1 MPSLVLTQAL
11 VIGCVY
17 ATLALGLLADVAAA
31 GEKQNVLVLAGRDSQ
46 QPAYELF
53 MGGFRAGL
61 NARAANRLELFTEFL
76 DSTRFPQIEHAMRM
90 RQFLQEKYAAT
101 RIDLVI
107 STSPVTLDFV
117 LQHRNALFPNVPV
130 VFVLVSEYELP
141 AKRLPDDV
149 IGVLDRFD
157 LAKTLEMAQRLQPRA
172 SQVVV
177 VSGAGTFD
185 KTFEDIARRELQVN
199 DRGLEFSYLSG
210 LPLGRLL
217 EEVAHLPRDTIV
229 LLLSFSRDG
238 TGELFR
244 PPDVAP
250 KVAAVSAAPMYSVFG
265 VYSGRGVVGGYMNS
279 LEAVGERAAAVALRL
294 LAGERPEQVR
304 AALGPEGSYVADATE
319 MQRWSLYE
327 SRLPEG
333 TVVRFREPSIWIAYR
348 WYIAAAAAAIVL
360 QSLLIAALIFQRR
373 ARRRAE
379 EETQRRRAELA
390 QASRLALAGEL
401 TATIAH
407 EINQPLGAILANAG
421 AAEALLR
428 RGVASGDEMRAI
440 IGDIKQADIR
450 AGEVI
455 RRVRALV
462 TTRQVEREVV
472 DVNAMVRDVLAFLQ
486 GEAERRGVVV
496 DAAYASELAP
506 VLADRVQLQQA
517 IVNLCVNSLDAMT
530 GTALEK
536 RRLSLRTRTGARG
549 SIEIAVG
556 DTGPGIPLDQ
566 LPRLFDS
573 FFTTKA
579 DGMGLGLSI
588 SRSIV
593 EQHEGELLAE
603 NRDRGA
609 LFRIVLP
616 AYREGEPAS
625 DEASSD
631 EAAPSPPAR
640 TISKASS

>member
-1 MPSLVLTQAL
+1 VRAW
-11 VIGCVY
+11 VY
-17 ATLALGLLADVAAA
+17 AALALGPFANTATAA
-31 GEKQNVLVLAGRDSQ
+31 EKQNVLVLAGRDSQ

-90 RQFLQEKYAAT
+90 REFLQEKYAAT

-117 LQHRNALFPNVPV
+117 LQHRNTLFPNVPV
-130 VFVLVSEYELP
+130 VFALVSEYELP

-149 IGVLDRFD
+149 IGILDRFD

-217 EEVAHLPRDTIV
+217 EEVAHLPRDTII

-250 KVAAVSAAPMYSVFG
+250 KVAAVSTAPMYSVFG
-265 VYSGRGVVGGYMNS
+265 VYAGRGVVGGYMNS
-279 LEAVGERAAAVALRL
+279 LEAVGERAAAVALRI

-304 AALGPEGSYVADATE
+304 AALGPEGSYVADARQ
-319 MQRWSLYE
+319 MQRWNLDE
-327 SRLPEG
+327 SQLPAG
-333 TVVRFREPSIWIAYR
+333 SVVRFREPSIWIAYR

-360 QSLLIAALIFQRR
+360 QSLLIAALILQRR

-450 AGEVI
+450 ASEVI

-462 TTRQVEREVV
+462 TTRQVAREVV

-486 GEAERRGVVV
+486 GEAERRDVVV

-556 DTGPGIPLDQ
+556 DTGPGIPPDQ

-593 EQHEGELLAE
+593 EQHGGELLAE

-640 TISKASS
+640 TISKASP